1 MNSIEFIKL
10 RALRTRDAQ
19 NALATVI
26 APAVPWVWSQKTVA
40 QWDADITGLDQLVID
55 ESLKQTQLRSATA
68 FWQAD
73 VDAIYK
79 ITQDIAGIGRVKF
92 RKDPVKL
99 ALIEALSTDS
109 KARAEVYGNG
119 LNARDAWVQADPA
132 WSFDPDVTT
141 ASLGSLLTS
150 CLARQAAHSSKITDW
165 RETAAMLNLK
175 AQLLDEDNVAW
186 YEEATRRFPAG
197 TAEGDMI
204 RTTVPTT
211 TQPTQP
217 VEQAEI
223 LNPMA
228 SGGDIHLDAQAEH
241 ATRYTFLQQT
251 PGSPA
256 FVVVLADSPDGHLTL
271 HNQVPGVHRFKA
283 VGRNSDGEGPE
294 SAIVEVTVAQSAV
307 A

>member
-19 NALATVI
+19 NTLATAV

-40 QWDADITGLDQLVID
+40 QWDEDNTALDQLVIA
-55 ESLKQTQLRSATA
+55 ESQKETQLRNATA
-68 FWQAD
+68 LWQAD

-79 ITQDIAGIGRVKF
+79 IAQDIAGIGKVKF
-92 RKDPVKL
+92 RKDRVKL
-99 ALIEALSTDS
+99 ALIEALNTGSRS
-109 KARAEVYGNG
+109 RADIYADG
-119 LNARDAWVQADPA
+119 LAARDAWVEADPA
-132 WSFDPDVTT
+132 WSFDEAVTT
-141 ASLGSLLTS
+141 ASFGSLLTS
-150 CLARQAAHSSKITDW
+150 CLARQTAHSAKTAAW
-165 RETAAMLNLK
+165 RKAAAMLSDK
-175 AQLLDEDNVAW
+175 ARLLDEDNVAW

-197 TAEGDMI
+197 TVEGDMI

-211 TQPTQP
+211 SQPAQP
-217 VEQAEI
+217 VEQAVI
-223 LNPMA
+223 LNPMS
-228 SGGDIHLDAQAEH
+228 SGRDIHLDANAEH